1 MSHFGPSA
9 LFLVLCSINQAAS
22 DVYYI
27 TTNSTDFCTVQPCL
41 ILSQFAANSSHYLNS
56 KTTVVFLPGS
66 HHLTTVNLTLTSADK
81 FVMKSEAGSIAQIQ
95 CTNGLSIHFIQ
106 LQQVDIDN
114 LQLIGCG
121 GNQVNDVEEF
131 VVEDTKFESQEN
143 SGRAL
148 KLVET
153 TAKIINSTCES
164 NGRGSYSKCVIYF
177 IDDPGYGCGFI
188 GGAIILPSTV
198 QLISAK
204 ASLKVI
210 EQALVELYLQSSTAR
225 LT

>member
-1 MSHFGPSA
+1 MSHFGPLT
-9 LFLVLCSINQAAS
+9 LFLVLCSLNQAAS

-27 TTNSTDFCTVQPCL
+27 TTNSTDFCTVQPFL
-41 ILSQFAANSSHYLNS
+41 ILTQFSANSSQYLNS
-56 KTTVVFLPGS
+56 KTTLVLLLGS

-81 FVMKSEAGSIAQIQ
+81 FIMTSEAGSTAQIQ
-95 CTNGLSIHFIQ
+95 CINGLSIHFNQ
-106 LQQVDIDN
+106 LLYVHIDN
-114 LQLIGCG
+114 LQFIGCG
-121 GNQVNDVEEF
+121 GNQVKDVEEF
-131 VVEDTKFESQEN
+131 VVEDTKFEGQEN

-153 TAKIINSTCES
+153 TTQIDNCTFES

-177 IDDPGYGCGFI
+177 IDNPGYGCGFI
-188 GGAIILPSTV
+188 GGAIIAINSSS

-210 EQALVELYLQSSTAR
+210 EQALVEL
-225 LT
+225 

>member
-106 LQQVDIDN
+106 LQYVDIDN
-114 LQLIGCG
+114 LQFIGCG
-121 GNQVNDVEEF
+121 GNQVKDVEEF
-131 VVEDTKFESQEN
+131 VVEDTKFEGQEN

-153 TAKIINSTCES
+153 TAKIDQQH
-164 NGRGSYSKCVIYF
+164 F
-177 IDDPGYGCGFI
+177 
-188 GGAIILPSTV
+188 
-198 QLISAK
+198 
-204 ASLKVI
+204 
-210 EQALVELYLQSSTAR
+210 
-225 LT
+225 